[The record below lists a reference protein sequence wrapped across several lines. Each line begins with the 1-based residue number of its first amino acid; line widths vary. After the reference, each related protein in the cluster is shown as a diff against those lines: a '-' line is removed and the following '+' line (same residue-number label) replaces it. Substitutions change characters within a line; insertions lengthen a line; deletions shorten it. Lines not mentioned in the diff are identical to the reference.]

1 MVHSVSR
8 LAFRL
13 FVAAIFLL
21 GPAFLAPA
29 DAQDRRQN
37 APGEFDFYVLSLS
50 WSPSFCEAAAERGNT
65 GRSQQAQCG
74 RNTSAAFPN
83 IASVPRRG
91 WSAT

>member
-1 MVHSVSR
+1 MVHSVSM

-13 FVAAIFLL
+13 FVAAVFLL

-74 RNTSAAFPN
+74 ERPFSFVVHGLWPQYE
-83 IASVPRRG
+83 RG
-91 WSAT
+91 YPE